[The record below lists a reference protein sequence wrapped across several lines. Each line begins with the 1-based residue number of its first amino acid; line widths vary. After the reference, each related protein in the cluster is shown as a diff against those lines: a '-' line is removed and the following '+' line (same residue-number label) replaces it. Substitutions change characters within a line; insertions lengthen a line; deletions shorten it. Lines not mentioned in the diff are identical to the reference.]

1 MQYLRILLGVA
12 KLAPYIAAVYRNW
25 QATKAQKQKQEQV
38 NHINESPKETFAD
51 EFGAASGSVQ
61 LATTKPN
68 KLPPDT
74 DKP

>member
-1 MQYLRILLGVA
+1 MQYLRILLGVL
-12 KLAPYIAAVYRNW
+12 KLAPYIATAYRKW
-25 QATKAQKQKQEQV
+25 QAAKAQKQKQEQV
-38 NHINESPKETFAD
+38 NSINESPKETFAD

-61 LATTKPN
+61 LTTVKPK